1 VAISN
6 DSIAELVPDSL
17 TKENPEKNL
26 PFSQEAKAAEK
37 EKRRKV
43 RVGIMMSIGLF
54 CCLFYFQKLYM
65 PLLSK

>member
-1 VAISN
+1 LDLLIQLWPFQT
-6 DSIAELVPDSL
+6 IAEFVPDSL
-17 TKENPEKNL
+17 TKENQEKNL

-54 CCLFYFQKLYM
+54 CCLFYF
-65 PLLSK
+65 